1 MIQTLRNFTH
11 DETGTTVIEYGLI
24 AALLSVA
31 AIASMQAVGGSVD
44 LLFNKVRGVLTA
56 AA

>member
-1 MIQTLRNFTH
+1 MRGFIRN
-11 DETGTTVIEYGLI
+11 ESGTTVVEYGLI

-31 AIASMQAVGGSVD
+31 AIASMQAVGASVD
-44 LLFNKVRGVLTA
+44 LLFVKVKGVLSTTA